1 MRGEWVEFF
10 FFFKGEGCVK
20 VCARISPNRI
30 LNVGFDSN
38 WVNDGDNGDNDGD
51 NQRITPMLVPL
62 LVTSGSEMFHS
73 SLLSHAVNELQRIAK

>member
-1 MRGEWVEFF
+1 MRGEWVEFL

-38 WVNDGDNGDNDGD
+38 WVNDGDN
-51 NQRITPMLVPL
+51 QRITPMLVPL
-62 LVTSGSEMFHS
+62 LVTSGSEMFRS